1 MYVTV
6 CDLITRRKGGSE
18 IKCLTCKSVDIA
30 YDSNCQI
37 HARNK
42 QAEYLLEVVESGAKS
57 IGVFNHLE

>member
-30 YDSNCQI
+30 HDSNCQI

-42 QAEYLLEVVESGAKS
+42 QAEYLLEVVESGA
-57 IGVFNHLE
+57 N